1 MNILI
6 LFISFILVLMI
17 VICNKKNTFSGG
29 SVLGRELL
37 KAVDKVEVLVSNL
50 RKPNNNTVRMSDILS
65 HAINTAKKVRKNKH
79 ITRCSKINA
88 IDTIIKNVTKAKP
101 MNKVEEHTKRAVIR
115 DLEDIQDCL

>member
-1 MNILI
+1 
-6 LFISFILVLMI
+6 MI

-29 SVLGRELL
+29 SRIGRELL
-37 KAVDKVEVLVSNL
+37 KAVDRVEVLVSNL
-50 RKPNNNTVRMSDILS
+50 RKPNNTVRMSDILS
-65 HAINTAKKVRKNKH
+65 HAINTAKKVKKNKH

-88 IDTIIKNVTKAKP
+88 IDTIIKNVSKAKP